1 MTGEGLK
8 PNDVVM
14 TEAQRQARRKRNV
27 ALALVIGGLCLL
39 FYFITVFKMGAA
51 IMKRPL

>member
-1 MTGEGLK
+1 MAGEPIRQDEIVL
-8 PNDVVM
+8 